1 MLRQI
6 LFFTIHDTIIA
17 IRDGSYM
24 KTAAPGMASMAQ
36 RLYLIM
42 ASKIHCKDSLSPGWP
57 QS

>member
-1 MLRQI
+1 MLQQI

-24 KTAAPGMASMAQ
+24 KTAAPGMASVAQ

-42 ASKIHCKDSLSPGWP
+42 ASKIRCKDSLSPG
-57 QS
+57 